1 MSDVPLTPAE
11 LALEQ
16 TGLEFLRIGKFRKA
30 RDAFK
35 SLHKSQPC
43 RAVPLLI
50 DANMALAHEMMTKG
64 QVSEA
69 NQVLA
74 YVKTIAPADFNLNF
88 TPAAASGPLDAWS
101 SMVPLAAQRLANPA
115 TLTDAA
121 IRAADEMILGAS
133 SPDHPGHPDAQA
145 VLTAL
150 ELGYGAAAASET
162 AKLLRTVPRSSPFS
176 HWVLFFKGMTALES
190 GDHARA
196 ADCFHRVPEK
206 SLLQPSIPTLLTLCG
221 APATPLPTPQT
232 VRALCSWAGLPHLA
246 EPLLLADPLWRKNHR
261 PKAFTLLTKK
271 IPGLLCFGARSFNAD
286 LTQLLNMEFIAS
298 QLQSTDYFDTVLAYL
313 SNKPRTVANAVVHQ
327 SFFAIGFA
335 NLGDCAHSHLT
346 TALESLAT
354 IASVFPVSPAMHSRI
369 FTRLAEG
376 YITAVTKDD
385 SDPCSGPNAKKALE
399 HALRHDPDNLRAWL
413 MQCDLLAMG
422 KDTSTYHRFVD
433 DLTKR
438 FPTHKEVLIR
448 NGDCCIGRK
457 SYTKALRN
465 FDSAAKIDSVDPRIT
480 RGILRARLGIAE
492 DAYKKGTQE
501 KTKWDLIDSLASA
514 DKCDTEYSLWRL
526 RVHRIV
532 WEISYGMKEA
542 DLIALVTAALPH
554 APSAFLLETAC
565 RFATLHCEST
575 LREKT
580 VSILFPSRPS
590 PESLADFLA
599 VIDEVASFEDG
610 KLHLAAAGIAR
621 GIFTAHRSLLLDF
634 VAVRK
639 DLTTLLIRIFST
651 TQPDL
656 FLACPVIEQ
665 WFHHHP
671 TDPLLGLIC
680 ANYRFP
686 WLKVVPD
693 TPSIEFANQLLES
706 PDPDDRRMLPLLQR
720 DCLRDGAPKYGA
732 NRRGKPAKLD
742 LDYDPH
748 HEENEDEDDYD
759 EDEDFT
765 DLSQALGKTSE
776 PKLQEIV
783 NRAIAASGLPP
794 SIGRMNP
801 PSKPFRP

>member
-1 MSDVPLTPAE
+1 MSDVPLTPAQ

-35 SLHKSQPC
+35 SLHKSQPS
-43 RAVPLLI
+43 RALPLLI
-50 DANMALAHEMMTKG
+50 DANMALAQEMMTKG

-88 TPAAASGPLDAWS
+88 TPAAASGPRDAWS
-101 SMVPLAAQRLANPA
+101 SMVPLAAQRLANPT

-133 SPDHPGHPDAQA
+133 SPDHPGHPDAHA

-150 ELGYGAAAASET
+150 ELGYGAATASET

-176 HWVLFFKGMTALES
+176 HWVLFFKGMTAMES

-206 SLLQPSIPTLLTLCG
+206 SLLQSSIPTLLTLCG

-261 PKAFTLLTKK
+261 SKAFTLLIKK

-286 LTQLLNMEFIAS
+286 LTQLLNTEFVAS
-298 QLQSTDYFDTVLAYL
+298 QLQFSDYFDTVLDYV
-313 SNKPRTVANAVVHQ
+313 SNKSRAVANAVVHQ
-327 SFFAIGFA
+327 SFFAIDFA
-335 NLGDCAHSHLT
+335 DFDSCAHSHLA
-346 TALESLAT
+346 TALENLAI

-376 YITAVTKDD
+376 YIIAVKKDD
-385 SDPCSGPNAKKALE
+385 GDLCSGPNAKKALE
-399 HALRHDPDNLRAWL
+399 HALKHDPDNLRAWL

-448 NGDCCIGRK
+448 NGDCCTGRK

-492 DAYKKGTQE
+492 EAYKKGTPE
-501 KTKWDLIDSLASA
+501 KAKWDLIDSLASA
-514 DKCDTEYSLWRL
+514 DKSDTEYSLWRL
-526 RVHRIV
+526 RVRRLVLGIN
-532 WEISYGMKEA
+532 YGINDS
-542 DLIALVTAALPH
+542 DLIALVATTLPH

-565 RFATLHCEST
+565 RFAILHHDSI
-575 LREKT
+575 LKEKILD
-580 VSILFPSRPS
+580 ILFPVRPS
-590 PESLADFLA
+590 PESLADFLTI
-599 VIDEVASFEDG
+599 IDETATFEEG
-610 KLHLAAAGIAR
+610 NHHRTANGIAQS
-621 GIFTAHRSLLLDF
+621 IFTTHRSHLLRL
-634 VAVRK
+634 VVVRK
-639 DLTTLLIRIFST
+639 DLITLLIRIFSAT
-651 TQPDL
+651 HPDL

-665 WFHHHP
+665 WFQRHP

-686 WLKVVPD
+686 WLKVAPD
-693 TPSIEFANQLLES
+693 TPSIEFATQLLKS

-720 DCLRDGAPKYGA
+720 DYLRDGAPKYGKD
-732 NRRGKPAKLD
+732 RRGKPAKLD

-748 HEENEDEDDYD
+748 SEGNEDEDDYD
-759 EDEDFT
+759 EDEDFS
-765 DLSQALGKTSE
+765 DLDQALGKMSQ
-776 PKLQEIV
+776 PKLLEIL
-783 NRAIAASGLPP
+783 NRAIAASGFPP
-794 SIGRMNP
+794 SMGRMNP
-801 PSKPFRP
+801 PSKPF